1 MENGSYLYLL
11 LKKHMKKNI
20 LTFSIIGI
28 LALWGFTMFQKTGPY
43 LDGVYKAKS
52 QAQYTYEPYVG
63 YVTITIKN
71 GWPIDAEFK
80 IVDTAK
86 NEPFDERYEKNFEG
100 NQHYIDQCRSDLR
113 GAKAYPGIFTKEKDI
128 DKVDAISGAT
138 WSYNIF
144 KESVNK
150 ALMMAKRKP

>member
-1 MENGSYLYLL
+1 MEKGSSMYLL
-11 LKKHMKKNI
+11 LKKHMKKII
-20 LTFSIIGI
+20 LSFSIIGI
-28 LALWGFTMFQKTGPY
+28 LALLGFTLFQKSGPY
-43 LDGVYKAKS
+43 LDGVYKANS

-113 GAKAYPGIFTKEKDI
+113 GTKAYPEFLTKEKDI
-128 DKVDAISGAT
+128 DKVDAITGAT

-144 KESVNK
+144 KEAVNK